1 MGPFRSTV
9 VLCLFFTFLLS
20 PVLVG
25 AAEKSKEAPPAP
37 IPPQI
42 IAAKKIFI
50 ANAGG
55 EDSDA
60 YSGGRDRT
68 YNQFYAAMKS
78 WGRYEIVSSPGEADL
93 LCEIQFVLAPFSRQ
107 VVKGDSTGPE
117 WADPQFRLII
127 RDVKT
132 NAALWAIREHAAMA
146 ILQSN
151 RDKNFDEALAKLIDA
166 AQKLAPLPQAPGAAP
181 SH

>member
-1 MGPFRSTV
+1 MGLFRSTA
-9 VLCLFFTFLLS
+9 VLCLFFSCLLS
-20 PVLVG
+20 PLLAR
-25 AAEKSKEAPPAP
+25 AAQKSKEAPLAP

-68 YNQFYAAMKS
+68 YNQFYAALKS

-93 LCEIQFVLAPFSRQ
+93 LYEIQFVLAPFSRQ
-107 VVKGDSTGPE
+107 VVKGDSTGPG
-117 WADPQFRLII
+117 WADPQFRLVI
-127 RDVKT
+127 RDART
-132 NAALWAIREHAAMA
+132 NAVLWAIREHAPMA
-146 ILQSN
+146 ILQGN
-151 RDKNFDEALAKLIDA
+151 RDKNFDEALARLIDA
-166 AQKLAPLPQAPGAAP
+166 AQKLAPLQQAPGAAP
-181 SH
+181 AH